1 MRRLPWQL
9 LLFAP
14 LGCAALVGVRDIEL
28 SRPDEPSRPDDASV
42 DASADVVTADDAGR
56 LGPGTWCE
64 EQRPAHGFCADFDTD
79 PPNAG
84 WTGTALV
91 GPSTV
96 SFPASDRSSPS
107 LLQARIE
114 SVGAADLAMLS
125 RRLDVS
131 ATEAH
136 LAFDV
141 LVAPFA
147 FENGSTGGLALF
159 DFFLTPEY
167 ELQLLR
173 TASGELEILEIR
185 RDDAGRATYAVHLF
199 QRSLPSSRW
208 VAFVLDLAR
217 TAQEGTSA
225 QAKIDG
231 ESVLVTTILAPRTFG
246 PLDLRLGL
254 NSFGNAATNVARF
267 DNVTIDWK

>member
-1 MRRLPWQL
+1 MQRLPWQL

-14 LGCAALVGVRDIEL
+14 LGCAAVVGIRDIEL
-28 SRPDEPSRPDDASV
+28 SRPDEPSGPDDASV
-42 DASADVVTADDAGR
+42 DAVTADGALR
-56 LGPGTWCE
+56 VGPRTWCE
-64 EQRPAHGFCADFDTD
+64 QRPPHGFCADFDTD

-84 WTGTALV
+84 WTGTALR

-114 SVGAADLAMLS
+114 SVGGADLAMLS
-125 RRLDVS
+125 RRVDVS

-147 FENGSTGGLALF
+147 FEKGSTGGLALF

-167 ELQLLR
+167 ELQFLR
-173 TASGELEILEIR
+173 AASGELEILEIR
-185 RDDAGRATYAVHLF
+185 RDDAGPPTYAVHLF

-231 ESVLVTTILAPRTFG
+231 ERVLVTTILAPRTFG
-246 PLDLRLGL
+246 PFELRLGL
-254 NSFGNAATNVARF
+254 NSYGNAATNVAGF